1 MHYTR
6 KGHSLQLGSVHNP
19 ARLFSSALAKT
30 LVNRGLNARRTVY
43 VWRVYPRRRGRSPS
57 DTMEVYEPLIQEHT
71 SSTVQDDNG
80 LKVWLRLEVS
90 ILLRKSGHMQPR
102 TSTRSSASLRPR
114 RSSRL
119 PKNACECV
127 YYAST
132 RVLSRSK
139 RSPPKTDPRIENG
152 KMAVID
158 PPLP

>member
-19 ARLFSSALAKT
+19 ARLSSSALAKT

-57 DTMEVYEPLIQEHT
+57 DTMDVYEPLIQEHT

-80 LKVWLRLEVS
+80 LKVWLRLKVS

-102 TSTRSSASLRPR
+102 TSTTGAQPVCDRVGVADYRKRVRVRLLRFHT
-114 RSSRL
+114 
-119 PKNACECV
+119 
-127 YYAST
+127 ST
-132 RVLSRSK
+132 VTK
-139 RSPPKTDPRIENG
+139 
-152 KMAVID
+152 
-158 PPLP
+158 